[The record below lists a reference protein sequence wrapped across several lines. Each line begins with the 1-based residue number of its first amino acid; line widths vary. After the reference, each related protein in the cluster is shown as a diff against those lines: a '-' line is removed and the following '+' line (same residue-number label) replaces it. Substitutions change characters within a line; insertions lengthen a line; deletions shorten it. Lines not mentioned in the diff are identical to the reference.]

1 MRAPGRYSRFVRAM
15 RIALPL
21 GAFALLAV
29 LLAWPRLHG
38 PEGDVV
44 TPTADGV
51 DLERDGRVRLDHPRY
66 VGEGA
71 DTPGFTV
78 EAEAARVDP
87 TAPRRIELERMH
99 AELPAR
105 DGRDIAIEAGHAV
118 YDRER
123 AVLDL
128 DGGIEV
134 VTDDGYRLQT
144 EAAEIEIEAGRL
156 RTRAPVEGD
165 GPAGELEADRL
176 EVTDRGDVLRF
187 TGNVRL
193 RLHGSDGARGGVA
206 GAGS

>member
-38 PEGDVV
+38 PEGDVA

-66 VGEGA
+66 VGEGGA
-71 DTPGFTV
+71 ARGFTV

-87 TAPRRIELERMH
+87 TAPRRIELERMR

-105 DGRDIAIEAGHAV
+105 GGRDVAVEAGHAV
-118 YDRER
+118 YDRDR

-134 VTDDGYRLQT
+134 VTDDGYHLWT
-144 EAAEIEIEAGRL
+144 EAAEIAIEAGRL
-156 RTRAPVEGD
+156 RTRAPVEGE
-165 GPAGELEADRL
+165 GPAGDLAADRL
-176 EVTDRGDVLRF
+176 EVTERGDVLRF
-187 TGNVRL
+187 TGDVRVRL
-193 RLHGSDGARGGVA
+193 HDADGGHGAAS

>member
-1 MRAPGRYSRFVRAM
+1 MRSPGRYSGFVRAM

-38 PEGDVV
+38 PQGDVV

-66 VGEGA
+66 VGEG
-71 DTPGFTV
+71 DGTPGFIV

-105 DGRDIAIEAGHAV
+105 GGRDIAVDAGHGL
-118 YDRER
+118 YDRDR
-123 AVLDL
+123 AVLEL
-128 DGGIEV
+128 AAGIEV
-134 VTDDGYRLQT
+134 VTDDGYRLRT
-144 EAAEIEIEAGRL
+144 EAGTIELEAGRFD
-156 RTRAPVEGD
+156 TPTPVAAD
-165 GPAGELEADRL
+165 GPGGELAADRL

-187 TGNVRL
+187 SGDVRV
-193 RLHGSDGARGGVA
+193 RVYGSDRTPADAA